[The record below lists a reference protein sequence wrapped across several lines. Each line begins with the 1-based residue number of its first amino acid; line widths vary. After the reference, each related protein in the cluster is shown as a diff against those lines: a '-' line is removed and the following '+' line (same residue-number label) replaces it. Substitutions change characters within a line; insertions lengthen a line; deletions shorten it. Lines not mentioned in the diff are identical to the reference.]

1 MFYKKNKVRRF
12 IWSSILSLLILFSLF
27 IFSNFVLAGD
37 VVGTNFIENDI
48 VLSGAD
54 PRTIA
59 TRIINI
65 SLSILGIVAVSIV
78 IYGGFIWMTAEGNEE
93 RISKAKGVLKAG
105 VIGLAIVLASWGIA
119 SLVLRQL
126 GDATGVSQTSCIDGE
141 TSVCGFEGV
150 STCQDGSWGSC
161 VGSGGIPG
169 GYGSSCSKPENPL
182 ACSSITLCNSG
193 FVCGDSCTC
202 EYEGQGDPCNEGASC
217 GMGNN
222 TCQENLFCEQSSCT
236 CQPISEDEEEY
247 SELGDPCN
255 DGGSCSAVDN
265 SCNPNHGLSCNS
277 DSCTCVGSPII
288 TNISPRGGFCENLP
302 DTPCSND
309 EDCGGGV
316 CNISSPNG
324 ALGNLITI
332 SGYNFD
338 EYDSEVSKVNFIFN
352 EDIEEGEE
360 TIIAAQIPGD
370 LNATCGDSWDSQQI
384 IVVIPS
390 NAPFVAGDQVEIE
403 VITKLNK
410 IDRSRDE
417 NGPELDLL
425 TINNISRPGLCGIS
439 NPNLEGLSEGKMNDE
454 LFYYGLNLNSSKAY
468 FGNSVNN
475 VVGFSPNNFS
485 DDYEGLALVPG
496 LSSGKVSTF
505 AKKSLVFSNF
515 VDFKKLPEPPQGP
528 SISFFEP
535 TSGSS
540 GQYIT
545 LYGSG
550 FGSYKGISDIYFSA
564 NGVSILADYNF
575 PAICLQSIWSDN
587 QLLIKVPENIDDG
600 EYNIV
605 AKIGSWEEIVS
616 AQTFSVDAS
625 ASLQPSLCKISPTSG
640 PHNSVVNLWGEY
652 FGEEASAIFS
662 ISKNSNNSEVLS
674 ENGADR
680 IVVNVPQE
688 SVSGPTKVSRNGL
701 SGNSLNFSIGVCA
714 SNNDCPNNHSCCGN
728 NTSGVGTCVTN
739 INDCDA
745 GSPDSSVFEWNFTT
759 GLSTANPS
767 YPGDEPYSCNSYN
780 FCPERYICPNSPGV
794 CSNYAGGQNYL
805 TAGSCDETCNSI
817 DYCNNTDENTNNDCF
832 YEGESSDKC
841 VLYNY
846 DCSLSKNVEYSLDE
860 SVGTTTKNAVCKNY
874 NINGQGRNYY
884 EISVNSNCPTI
895 DGVVWT
901 MISPGRCVDTDEI
914 NSSEDNST
922 CFLCPSDDLSCQI
935 DPDKNVFGSCVSD
948 RLCQGD
954 FSCLNGQC
962 QKEDPASCQCCCDK
976 DENNLQNENINPACC
991 APLTCDYSC
1000 GVSANSP
1007 ANDDYSYGLCSG
1019 CNVLNLDYSS
1029 STNILDSDYSLNDS
1043 ACNCLGISGK
1053 YCEVNDVYPTGACLD
1068 CSALQFEETCRAHSS
1083 SCCWDSADN
1092 SCRSGVSDS
1101 SVWEINASN
1110 IGLCPY
1116 YGCDPDDITHCDSLN
1131 PTLNTNNTYPT
1142 IYSSLYLCDVGCERN
1157 CNQFTSLDECSAVNN
1172 CCWDATL
1179 ESCKA
1184 GTPFDE
1190 GSNNPGECK
1199 YFTCS
1204 DPVNEI
1210 CLFTTDSTNG
1220 NYPNFSDLE
1229 SCEAVCEEAPLGLN
1243 LYCSQTASTTDV
1255 SVCDSSVCNQLDCL
1269 TESGSLGG
1277 SINDCGTCCCSPSA
1291 EIDKCGQINS
1301 SLTCLPNKGLCTGN
1315 NRGLCCGCSSDAS
1328 CVGESASPDF
1338 VGCALDTC
1346 CKARPQIEEDLSKNA
1361 GLSVFPEHRSLDVC
1375 RNSVI
1380 EVNFDQRMDVT
1391 SLEGN
1396 LLLLE
1401 ETSGAC
1407 SPGTYFVGQ
1416 ADLDN
1421 DRTIL
1426 KLIKNI
1432 FNKSFNALA
1441 RVFGKTALA
1450 LPLSYKNYCSVL
1462 GTIDFEHLANNKTK
1476 AYFKPN
1482 NLLKA
1487 GAKYFVVVKGDE
1499 ALNSNSGVKSLEGI
1513 GMNGL
1518 GYYTGDLLNAPNPG
1532 VWLESSANSN
1542 IKFNNVHYQNSYIW
1556 EFNTQDVS
1564 SLGQGICTIDYV
1576 NLSPSS
1582 YLFQTVDNDINENDE
1597 DPSHISFDSV
1607 KDRDKVYSAKAY
1619 SADSQLIQPTAQYD
1633 WTWDWNV
1640 SNENVLVFYDDLDNN
1655 EESDIIGFSVDG
1667 NKRLIGAK
1675 NGITDGQANVSV
1687 STILSSPY
1695 TTVGD
1700 GVSKTVPVYVMICN
1714 NPWPAF
1720 NGDIWEPWRDKEFN
1734 IEGENVGQYNYEFYY
1749 CRDSGSQGTA
1759 DDLPAFLS
1767 DRDVTRGNSLVRV
1780 CSNAPSQTCSVSSDC
1795 PSGGLCLASFLKETY
1810 FFKERIPHFIENVSA
1825 QDNGT
1830 GGSLKISWES
1840 EKALVDRYKIY
1851 YSFSNN
1857 SNQQEKLVD
1866 PEIECSEASDPNKY
1880 SCQIDLNNLVNNQ
1893 QYAVK
1898 VTAISENLAET
1909 NFSATAFGT
1918 PTETAIEQSNLNIPL
1933 NLQAE
1938 VLSTTSKTVKLTWE
1952 APVGYSVSSY
1962 KVYRGVSSTVYGA
1975 SFLTNSSD
1983 TEIIINLS
1991 SAPNNIYYLVVSSI
2005 GLTSVESGKSNEV
2018 MINLTDGTTSSFNY
2032 NPCSGFSSC
2041 GDTCSYNEVV
2051 YNTVQIGDQCWFK
2064 ENLRTTKY
2072 RDGSN
2077 IYYPGGSNSSWTY
2090 NTSGAYACYSNSLSN
2105 CSIYGA
2111 LYNWYAVNNSSG
2123 LCPSGWHVASHDD
2136 YTDLERRICLLE
2148 GNNEMIC
2155 FERFPKDD
2163 VSEGFFG
2170 VDEAIKLKATNWGG
2184 TDDYGFSMIKAGYR
2198 HEIGSY
2204 YSNHWAFHW
2213 TSTDAGSTAWR
2224 RLFGNIE
2231 PNIQRTKNAPKN
2243 RGNSVRCVKN

>member
-1 MFYKKNKVRRF
+1 MFYKKNKARKF

-27 IFSNFVLAGD
+27 IFSNFVLASSS
-37 VVGTNFIENDI
+37 VGTEFIEGEI
-48 VLSGAD
+48 ALSGAD
-54 PRTIA
+54 PRALA

-93 RISKAKGVLKAG
+93 KIAKAKGILKAG
-105 VIGLAIVLASWGIA
+105 VIGLAIILASWGIA
-119 SLVLRQL
+119 SLVLNKL
-126 GDATGVSQTSCIDGE
+126 GGATGVSQHACIEGDSEPCGCNGSFYCDE
-141 TSVCGFEGV
+141 NGNWGTCIGSDCTIGSLGSICNYLGAVCNPFEA
-150 STCQDGSWGSC
+150 TCNPGLICNNSC
-161 VGSGGIPG
+161 V
-169 GYGSSCSKPENPL
+169 CQH
-182 ACSSITLCNSG
+182 
-193 FVCGDSCTC
+193 D
-202 EYEGQGDPCNEGASC
+202 GQGDPCDEGPMC
-217 GMGNN
+217 GDTGENA
-222 TCQENLFCEQSSCT
+222 CLDNLFCEQSSCT
-236 CQPISEDEEEY
+236 CQPIDPNDEEY
-247 SELGDPCN
+247 SEINEPCN
-255 DGGSCSAVDN
+255 DGGSCDAVNN

-360 TIIAAQIPGD
+360 TIITAQIPGD
-370 LNATCGDSWDSQQI
+370 LNATCGDSWDNEQI

-535 TSGSS
+535 ISGSS

-652 FGEEASAIFS
+652 FGEEALAIFS
-662 ISKNSNNSEVLS
+662 VGKNSNNSEVLS

-680 IVVNVPQE
+680 IVVNIPQE
-688 SVSGPTKVSRNGL
+688 SVSGPAKVSRNGL
-701 SGNSLNFSIGVCA
+701 SGNSLNFSVGVCA
-714 SNNDCPNNHSCCGN
+714 SNNDCPNTQICCGN
-728 NTSGVGTCVTN
+728 NTSGAGTCVTN

-745 GSPDSSVFEWNFTT
+745 GSPDNSVFEWRFTT
-759 GLSTANPS
+759 GLSTSNPS
-767 YPGDEPYSCNSYN
+767 YQGDEAYSCASYN
-780 FCPERYICPNSPGV
+780 FCPDNGYVCPNSPGT
-794 CSNYAGGQNYL
+794 CSSYAGGQNYL
-805 TAGSCDETCNSI
+805 TAGLCDETCNSV
-817 DYCNNTDENTNNDCF
+817 DYCDNTDENDSNNCF
-832 YEGESSDKC
+832 YDGENLDRC
-841 VLYNY
+841 ILENFN
-846 DCSLSKNVEYSLDE
+846 CSLGKNIEYNLE
-860 SVGTTTKNAVCKNY
+860 EGVGTTTKNAVCKNY
-874 NINGQGRNYY
+874 NINNQSRNYF
-884 EISVNSNCPTI
+884 EISVNTSCPVI
-895 DGVVWT
+895 NGVAWT
-901 MISPGRCVDTDEI
+901 MISPGKCVDTNQI
-914 NSSEDNST
+914 NSINDNST
-922 CFLCPSDDLSCQI
+922 CSLCPSASLTCQQTDLESE
-935 DPDKNVFGSCVSD
+935 NGVCVSS

-954 FSCLNGQC
+954 FTCLDGEC

-976 DENNLQNENINPACC
+976 DNNDPVSGINSACC
-991 APLTCDYSC
+991 APLTCGNSC
-1000 GVSANSP
+1000 GTSANSL
-1007 ANDDYSYGLCSG
+1007 DDDDNKYGLCSG
-1019 CNVLNLDYSS
+1019 CNVLGLDYSS

-1043 ACNCLGISGK
+1043 ACNCLGTSGK
-1053 YCEVNDVYPTGACLD
+1053 YCEVNNTYPTGACLD
-1068 CSALQFEETCRAHSS
+1068 CSALQLKETCRAHSS
-1083 SCCWDSADN
+1083 SCCWDSANN
-1092 SCRSGVSDS
+1092 SCRSGVSDT
-1101 SVWEINASN
+1101 SVWGDVVNN
-1110 IGLCPY
+1110 IGMCPY
-1116 YGCDPDDITHCDSLN
+1116 YGCRSDN
-1131 PTLNTNNTYPT
+1131 PTYCAPETPSPINTYPT
-1142 IYSSLYLCDVGCERN
+1142 IYSSLYLCDAGCEAN
-1157 CNQFTSLDECSAVNN
+1157 CDQITSTTECSDTDK

-1179 ESCKA
+1179 NSCK
-1184 GTPFDE
+1184 GGSSFDD
-1190 GSNNPGECK
+1190 GQCK
-1199 YFTCS
+1199 YFACTDPGNNTCS
-1204 DPVNEI
+1204 ETIN
-1210 CLFTTDSTNG
+1210 SNNG
-1220 NYPNFSDLE
+1220 NSNNFSNAG
-1229 SCEAVCEEAPLGLN
+1229 SCQAYCDSSPAGPN
-1243 LYCSQTASTTDV
+1243 QYCSQTSPATGIP
-1255 SVCDSSVCNQLDCL
+1255 VCDSSVCNQFDCL
-1269 TESGSLGG
+1269 NEEGELGET
-1277 SINDCGTCCCSPSA
+1277 SNNCGTCCCDPGA
-1291 EIDKCGQINS
+1291 EVDKCGQINS
-1301 SLTCLPNKGLCTGN
+1301 SLTCLPNKGLCTGD

-1328 CVGESASPDF
+1328 CVGDTALPEF
-1338 VGCALDTC
+1338 VGCGIDTC
-1346 CKARPQIEEDLSKNA
+1346 CKARPKIEENLLKNA
-1361 GLSVFPEHRSLDVC
+1361 GLNVFPEHKSEDIC
-1375 RNSVI
+1375 RNSAVEI
-1380 EVNFDQRMDVT
+1380 IFDQRMDVA
-1391 SLEGN
+1391 SLQGN
-1396 LLLLE
+1396 ILLLE
-1401 ETSGAC
+1401 ETSGLC
-1407 SPGTYFVGQ
+1407 SPGTYFIGQ
-1416 ADLDN
+1416 ADLEQDN
-1421 DRTIL
+1421 NWGPF
-1426 KLIKNI
+1426 KFIKNI
-1432 FNKSFNALA
+1432 FVKTFNSLA
-1441 RVFGKTALA
+1441 MVFGGTVLA
-1450 LPLSYKNYCSVL
+1450 SPAVDKNYCSVL

-1476 AYFKPN
+1476 VYFKPE
-1482 NLLKA
+1482 NLLKPS
-1487 GAKYFVVVKGDE
+1487 AKYFVVVKGDE
-1499 ALNSNSGVKSLEGI
+1499 NLNSGSGVKSSERI

-1518 GYYTGDLLNAPNPG
+1518 GYFTGTLINNNDG
-1532 VWLESSANSN
+1532 FWLESTNGSN
-1542 IKFNNVHYQNSYIW
+1542 ILFNNIYYQNSYIW

-1576 NLSPSS
+1576 TLTPSS
-1582 YLFQTVDNDINENDE
+1582 YLFQSTSNDINENDQ
-1597 DPSHISFDSV
+1597 DSNNLSFDSV

-1619 SADSQLIQPTAQYD
+1619 SADNQILQPTAQYD
-1633 WTWDWNV
+1633 WTWEWNI
-1640 SNENVLVFYDDLDNN
+1640 SNENILVFYDDENN
-1655 EESDIIGFSVDG
+1655 DGESDIVDFSLEG
-1667 NKRLIGAK
+1667 NKRLVGARD
-1675 NGITDGQANVSV
+1675 GITDGQANISV
-1687 STILSSPY
+1687 STVLSSPY
-1695 TTVGD
+1695 TTAGNNIFR
-1700 GVSKTVPVYVMICN
+1700 TVPAYVMICN

-1720 NGDIWEPWRDKEFN
+1720 NGETWEPWKDKEFN
-1734 IEGENVGQYNYEFYY
+1734 SENENVGQYNYEFYY

-1780 CSNAPSQTCSVSSDC
+1780 CSNAPSQTCSISSDC

-1857 SNQQEKLVD
+1857 SNQQEKIVN
-1866 PEIECSEASDPNKY
+1866 PEIECSDASDPTKY
-1880 SCQIDLNNLVNNQ
+1880 SCQINLDNLTNNQ
-1893 QYAVK
+1893 QYAIR

-1909 NFSATAFGT
+1909 NFSAVAFGT
-1918 PTETAIEQSNLNIPL
+1918 PTESGLEQQDLNVPL

-1938 VLSTTSKTVKLTWE
+1938 VLSTTSRTVKLTWE
-1952 APVGYSVSSY
+1952 APAGYSVSSY
-1962 KVYRGVSSTVYGA
+1962 KVYRGVSSLNYGA
-1975 SFLTNSSD
+1975 SFLTNNSD
-1983 TEIIINLS
+1983 TEITINLS
-1991 SAPNNIYYLVVSSI
+1991 SAPNDIYYLAISSI
-2005 GLTSVESGKSNEV
+2005 GLTSVESDKSSEV
-2018 MINLTDGTTSSFNY
+2018 IINLVDGTTSSSGY
-2032 NPCSGFSSC
+2032 NPCVGFNTCGNSC
-2041 GDTCSYNEVV
+2041 LYNGVT
-2051 YNTVQIGDQCWFK
+2051 YNTVQVGNQCWFK
-2064 ENLRTTKY
+2064 ENLRTITY

-2077 IYYPGGSNSSWTY
+2077 IFYPGNNNMSWTY
-2090 NTSGAYACYSNSLSN
+2090 NTSGAYACYSNSLAICN
-2105 CSIYGA
+2105 LYGA
-2111 LYNWYAVNNSSG
+2111 LYNWYAVSSPSG

-2136 YTDLERRICLLE
+2136 YTDLERRVCLLE
-2148 GNNEMIC
+2148 GNNETTC
-2155 FERFPKDD
+2155 FDRFPKDD
-2163 VSEGFFG
+2163 ISEGLFG
-2170 VDEAIKLKATNWGG
+2170 IDEAIKLKSANWDGI
-2184 TDDYGFSMIKAGYR
+2184 DDYGFSMIKSGYR
-2198 HEIGSY
+2198 HENGSY
-2204 YSNHWAFHW
+2204 YNNNWAYHW
-2213 TSTDAGSTAWR
+2213 TSTDAGETAWR
-2224 RLFGNIE
+2224 RLFGDGVL
-2231 PNIQRTKNAPKN
+2231 NIQRTKNAPKN